1 MVSCLLMKR
10 QVRLLVLE
18 TAVDD
23 ETYGEAYGEV
33 CGEVCGEAYGRM
45 LIHRLAAELAVQA
58 PAKLNLFFEV
68 LGKRTDGYHEVE
80 TLMCPIDLYDTLYFK
95 EEPSGQT
102 KLECE
107 RVSGVST
114 SRNPG
119 LNGTGFDGTEPT
131 GNQPVELP
139 QGSDNLVVRA
149 IELLRKRTGVTA
161 GVALR
166 LVKRIPLG
174 AGLGGGSSDAA
185 AALIA
190 ANEGWNLDLPRG
202 QLAEMAAELGSDVPF
217 FLADGPAICRGRGE
231 RVEPVAGVGSFSFVV
246 AYPHTGL
253 STAEVYAICRPA
265 RQPRGVAAMSDAFSS
280 GDVDQVGRL
289 LFNRLQP
296 AAETLSPW
304 VKRLHEKFTR
314 EDFLGHAMSGSG
326 TSYFGLCRHAHHA
339 RRVARRLEANGVGSV
354 FAVRTCR

>member
-1 MVSCLLMKR
+1 
-10 QVRLLVLE
+10 
-18 TAVDD
+18 
-23 ETYGEAYGEV
+23 
-33 CGEVCGEAYGRM
+33 M
-45 LIHRLAAELAVQA
+45 LIQRFAAELAVQA

-102 KLECE
+102 ELECE

-114 SRNPG
+114 SRGPG
-119 LNGTGFDGTEPT
+119 LNATGFDGTGSDVTGPT
-131 GNQPVELP
+131 GNQPTELP

-149 IELLRKRTGVTA
+149 IELLRKRAGVTA

-190 ANEGWNLDLPRG
+190 ANEGWNLDLPQG

-231 RVEPVAGVGSFSFVV
+231 RVETLAGVGSFSFVL
-246 AYPHTGL
+246 AYPPAGL
-253 STAEVYAICRPA
+253 STAEVYASCRPA
-265 RQPRGVAAMSDAFSS
+265 RQPRSVAAMSDAFSS
-280 GDVDQVGRL
+280 GDIDQVGRL

-304 VKRLHEKFTR
+304 VKRLREEFAR